1 MPQIDPKY
9 DRLQLKDEYLKDP
22 LLMALAW
29 KKAHDYIRNINWYA
43 DNFELDKSTLNLAQR
58 CDEWVAE
65 INSNEV
71 SFSDLKLVPA
81 PKSAAWAFIPNKC
94 PTEVDEILD
103 VSIDELGNAC
113 YCLKWVPESEPGS
126 DKPTNIKLRPLAHIG
141 IKEQTMMT
149 LVMMCLA
156 NEVEAIQGDPS
167 TKYDDVHKKRV
178 VSYGNRLYCKYQ
190 EDDEG
195 KVSAEHNYG
204 ATTIYGKYFTDYRQF
219 IQRPYFFAS
228 KALPEKDPDEEVYLV
243 DLDLSQFYDRI
254 DREKLIIKI
263 KELTLKNQQTVI
275 EPNGTVDAFL
285 DAFHAWPW
293 SQCAKDSYEVCKT
306 DGKHGISEAPDGL
319 PQGLVS
325 AGFLSNI
332 YMLDFDEKMQS
343 SIESEVSESIKLVD
357 YCRYVDDMRLVVVGP
372 KRSKYIQNPIKTIQ
386 QEINVWIIPILDE
399 LNLYLNKEKTKVEV
413 YRGKSKGISSYCEA
427 TQGDI
432 SSPQSMESVDKMV
445 TRLESLLMLS
455 DRSVP
460 DQDGQNC
467 IPNGLAAIEKS
478 VFDVRE
484 DTLKRFAANKIAKVL
499 NEKRHFTSRKVD
511 EIGKPVAGEWDY
523 LQERMARRF
532 IACWSH
538 DPALV
543 LLLKKGLEL
552 FPSPKLLEPIWE
564 QLEGVFLR
572 RQIAESRENIDA
584 KALLSAQKQ
593 AAVARY
599 CLAEIFRHSATVI
612 HRKDPQS
619 IPAQADTDG
628 FFELLQSLAAKV
640 LSEEA
645 YNKDER
651 ESSEETFDLLV
662 QQARFLLMVRLDTT
676 LEESCG
682 DIEQDLIFKLAKG
695 FRNITLSNPN
705 DSESIA
711 SCILIASQLVDDQK
725 PVIRAACCLFDKLP
739 VSTPSILKKISA
751 QNPDFM
757 RAIYFHARAM
767 KYAWYSRDK
776 DFINDIADRLYLNV
790 RPSAKPLD
798 QITGFTGI
806 YQLCSRADNPF
817 ANEVM
822 ALKLFQA
829 LLEKLPEFDFK
840 DSKVI
845 DLSRTKVQTTGY
857 KVPPAFSAFD
867 HDIKIVKI
875 DEDKTHAAVVDMAS
889 HLTDL
894 EEEPMQL
901 QRVALAMRAVLAGSA
916 DPTGFGQS
924 FTPRAGYRGVKS
936 TSFKRQFGMMTTPE
950 SLAGEA
956 AQFSSWLS
964 TLLAKLLRWPGIHV
978 NDQGFDWPRE
988 LTKSAVTDLINN
1000 RLKELKASYCQL
1012 SEMPVLPELI
1022 TPDWEYGK
1030 KSLTVVMVQSKLPFK
1045 ADFGKAG
1052 TLLGTPDY
1060 RAKHRC
1066 HVARVAELVVKHID
1080 AQSIEVDKK
1089 QEVDLIVWPEL
1100 AVHKDDLDV
1109 LIQLSRKTHA
1119 IVLAGLGFINQPGV
1133 PGPNNCA
1140 IWIVPRKHNG
1150 NKNEL
1155 MRFQGKFHMM
1165 AEERKLEIQSWRPYQ
1180 LMLELRHPEFPD
1192 KPGFKLTSA
1201 TCFDATDIKL
1211 SADLRDKSNALCIPA
1226 LNRDVGS
1233 FDTMVEALHYHMYQ
1247 PVILVNT
1254 GEFGSSYAM
1263 APYKEKYNRL
1273 IAHSSGNNQVAI
1285 NIFEMNMFDFRRDGV
1300 GRAMTSGLDT
1310 KTPPAGIPANDKK

>member
-9 DRLQLKDEYLKDP
+9 DRLQLTDKYLTDP

-29 KKAHDYIRNINWYA
+29 KKSHDYIRNINWYA
-43 DNFELDKSTLNLAQR
+43 DNFELDKSALNLAQR
-58 CDEWVAE
+58 CKEWAAE
-65 INSNEV
+65 INSKEV
-71 SFSDLKLVPA
+71 SLSDLKLVPA
-81 PKSAAWAFIPNKC
+81 PKSVAWTFIPNKC
-94 PTEVDEILD
+94 PTEINEILD
-103 VSIDELGNAC
+103 IIFDEPRNVC
-113 YCLKWVPESEPGS
+113 YCLTWTPEIDPETG
-126 DKPTNIKLRPLAHIG
+126 KHAELKLRPLAHIG

-167 TKYDDVHKKRV
+167 TQYDEVHKNKV

-190 EDDEG
+190 ENDEG
-195 KVSAEHNYG
+195 EITAEHNYG
-204 ATTIYGKYFTDYRQF
+204 ATTIYSKYFADYRQF

-228 KALPEKDPDEEVYLV
+228 KALLGKDPDEEVYLV
-243 DLDLSQFYDRI
+243 DLDLRQFYDRI
-254 DREKLIIKI
+254 DREKLIKKI

-275 EPNGTVDAFL
+275 DPNATVDALL
-285 DAFHAWPW
+285 DAFHDW
-293 SQCAKDSYEVCKT
+293 SWSPCAKDSYAVCKT
-306 DGKHGISEAPDGL
+306 DGENGISKAPNGL

-325 AGFLSNI
+325 SGFLSNI
-332 YMLDFDEKMQS
+332 YMLDFDEKMQI

-357 YCRYVDDMRLVVVGP
+357 YGRYVDDMRLVVIGP
-372 KRSKYIQNPIKTIQ
+372 RRSKDIKNPIKTIQ
-386 QEINVWIIPILDE
+386 QEINAWIIPILAE

-413 YRGKSKGISSYCEA
+413 YRGKSKGISSTLE
-427 TQGDI
+427 TIQSNMSG
-432 SSPQSMESVDKMV
+432 PQSMESADEMV
-445 TRLESLLMLS
+445 TQLESLLMLS
-455 DRSVP
+455 DGNVP

-467 IPNGLAAIEKS
+467 TPNGLAAIEKS

-484 DTLKRFAANKIAKVL
+484 DTLKRFAANKISKVL
-499 NEKRHFTSRKVD
+499 NNKRHFTSRD
-511 EIGKPVAGEWDY
+511 IDDNGNPVAGEWDY
-523 LQERMARRF
+523 LQERMSRRF
-532 IACWSH
+532 IANWSH

-552 FPSPKLLEPIWE
+552 FPSPKVLNPVLD
-564 QLEGVFLR
+564 QLKDVLKREGG
-572 RQIAESRENIDA
+572 IEEE
-584 KALLSAQKQ
+584 KQ
-593 AAVARY
+593 VAVARY
-599 CLAEIFRHSATVI
+599 CLSEIFRHSAIVI
-612 HRKDPQS
+612 HRKDPQA
-619 IPAQADTDG
+619 IPAHADVEG
-628 FFELLQSLAAKV
+628 YFELLQNTAAAAISGSLGVKPK
-640 LSEEA
+640 SS
-645 YNKDER
+645 DE
-651 ESSEETFDLLV
+651 FDLLGE
-662 QQARFLLMVRLDTT
+662 QARFLLLVRLDTT
-676 LEESCG
+676 LGKSCG
-682 DIEQDLIFKLAKG
+682 DPEQDLIFKLVQG
-695 FRNITLSNPN
+695 YRNISLRKLIDKIHGAKRFKKKQEVLT
-705 DSESIA
+705 
-711 SCILIASQLVDDQK
+711 SCILISAQLLADQK

-739 VSTPSILKKISA
+739 ISTPSILKKISA
-751 QNPDFM
+751 QNPDLM
-757 RAIYFHARAM
+757 RAIYFHARSM

-776 DFINDIADRLYLNV
+776 EFINDIAERLYLNV
-790 RPSAKPLD
+790 RPSAKPLKE
-798 QITGFTGI
+798 ITTPTGI

-988 LTKSAVTDLINN
+988 LTKAAVTDLINN

-1052 TLLGTPDY
+1052 TLLDTPDY

-1100 AVHKDDLDV
+1100 AVHKDDLDI
-1109 LIQLSRKTHA
+1109 LIHLSRKTHA

-1150 NKNEL
+1150 NQNEL
-1155 MRFQGKFHMM
+1155 KRFQGKHHMM
-1165 AEERKLEIQSWRPYQ
+1165 AGERDLKVQPWRPYQ

-1211 SADLRDKSNALCIPA
+1211 SADLRDKSSALCIPA
-1226 LNRDVGS
+1226 LNQDVNS

-1263 APYKEKYNRL
+1263 APYDKPYKRL